1 MTSSRPLEVA
11 AAAIVAFQLAVLA
24 SVWLLDP
31 LALTSQRNIG
41 ILLAASIMLYGAL
54 CHLYL
59 INTGVVAR
67 NLQWTAAAVGASFAM
82 LVFIFFPY
90 I

>member
-11 AAAIVAFQLAVLA
+11 AAGVVAFQLVVLA
-24 SVWLLDP
+24 SVWLMDP
-31 LALTSQRNIG
+31 LMLSSQRSIG
-41 ILLAASIMLYGAL
+41 ILLASSIMLYGAL

-59 INTGVVAR
+59 VDKRVVSW
-67 NLQWTAAAVGASFAM
+67 NLQWTAAAVGAAFAM

>member
-1 MTSSRPLEVA
+1 MTSSRSLEIPA
-11 AAAIVAFQLAVLA
+11 ACIVVFQVVVMAA
-24 SVWLLDP
+24 VWLLDP
-31 LALTSQRNIG
+31 TLLSNQRNIG
-41 ILLAASIMLYGAL
+41 ILMGSSIMQYGAL

-59 INTGVVAR
+59 INIGVLGR

-82 LVFIFFPY
+82 LIFIIFPF

>member
-11 AAAIVAFQLAVLA
+11 AACVVAFQVAVMA
-24 SVWLLDP
+24 AVWVFDP
-31 LALTSQRNIG
+31 LLLTSQRSIG
-41 ILLAASIMLYGAL
+41 ILLASSIMLYGAL

-59 INTGVVAR
+59 IQFRVVSR
-67 NLQWTAAAVGASFAM
+67 NLQWTAAAVGAAFAM
-82 LVFIFFPY
+82 LVFMFFPY

>member
-1 MTSSRPLEVA
+1 MTSSRPLDVA
-11 AAAIVAFQLAVLA
+11 AVGIVAFQVAVLA
-24 SVWLLDP
+24 AVWLFDP
-31 LALTSQRNIG
+31 LLLSSQRSIG
-41 ILLAASIMLYGAL
+41 VLLASSIMLYGAL

-59 INTGVVAR
+59 VQTRVLGR

-82 LVFIFFPY
+82 LVFMFFPY

>member
-11 AAAIVAFQLAVLA
+11 AAGIVAFQGGVLVA
-24 SVWLLDP
+24 VWLFDP
-31 LALTSQRNIG
+31 LLLSSQRNIG
-41 ILLAASIMLYGAL
+41 IRHAASIMLYGAL

-59 INTGVVAR
+59 VDTGIVRR

-82 LVFIFFPY
+82 LVFMFFPY

>member
-11 AAAIVAFQLAVLA
+11 AVGLVGFQAVALA

-31 LALTSQRNIG
+31 LLLSSQRSIG
-41 ILLAASIMLYGAL
+41 IMLASSLMLYGAI

-59 INTGVVAR
+59 VNRGVVSW
-67 NLQWTAAAVGASFAM
+67 NLQWTAAAVGAAFAM

-90 I
+90 V